1 MAVLLPSSAGR
12 QAVNEAGDVHL
23 SLSLSTI
30 EVEEEAAALY
40 QLNLPSI
47 LHLKILDI
55 GSHLECF

>member
-1 MAVLLPSSAGR
+1 MAVPLPSSAGR
-12 QAVNEAGDVHL
+12 QAANEAVDVHL

-30 EVEEEAAALY
+30 EVEEEVAALY

-47 LHLKILDI
+47 IHLKILDI